1 MKRIITLLVL
11 ALLAGGLLYG
21 TFVMREQPAET
32 GAGGEKLLPELD
44 AKINAASRIS
54 LRTNE
59 APITVS
65 RGEDGWQVTSQY
77 DYPADIAKVRQWLI
91 GLARLEK
98 VEPKT
103 RKPEYYANL
112 GLQEP
117 GSETAESVGVK
128 VTASEGEVLAD
139 VILGERRS
147 VSGRSGPTE
156 IYARLADDPQT
167 WLTRG
172 HLPPADQPNSWLERE
187 LLSLEIGAITR
198 IHIEQADGATVR
210 IEPQGAQGPLIW
222 ASLPD
227 EAEAAASP
235 TPQQVANRFSQL
247 RLDNVRPAADI
258 AEAERDFTVTVSRR
272 DGLVITLTG
281 YLFEDEDW
289 VTLAA
294 KYDPEE
300 RQEDAQAAK
309 EDDAAEANAEAG
321 KPKAPAAES
330 GHEPS
335 LASPADVKE
344 EATTL
349 NARWSG
355 WAYYLPPYILN
366 DIDLVPADIIK
377 QADDQAGEKTSAADG
392 QAAAP
397 AEMPA
402 GVADMLEQRG
412 LSSEAE

>member
-11 ALLAGGLLYG
+11 ALVAGGLLYG
-21 TFVMREQPAET
+21 TFIMREEPAES
-32 GAGGEKLLPELD
+32 GAGGATLLPELD

-59 APITVS
+59 APIIVS
-65 RGEDGWQVTSQY
+65 RGEEGWQVTSQY

-103 RKPEYYANL
+103 RKPEYYAKL

-172 HLPPADQPNSWLERE
+172 HLPPAGQPNSWLERE
-187 LLSLEIGAITR
+187 LLSLETGAITR
-198 IHIEQADGATVR
+198 LHIEQADGETVLIKR
-210 IEPQGAQGPLIW
+210 QGTQGPLIW
-222 ASLPD
+222 ASLPAA
-227 EAEAAASP
+227 AEAAASP
-235 TPQQVANRFSQL
+235 TPQQVANRFSRL
-247 RLDNVRPAADI
+247 RLDNVRPAEAI
-258 AEAERDFTVTVSRR
+258 AEAERDFTVTVKRR
-272 DGLVITLTG
+272 DGLVVTLTG
-281 YLFEDEDW
+281 YVVEDEDW

-294 KYDPEE
+294 KYDPEQ
-300 RQEDAQAAK
+300 RQEPAKSAQAGNG
-309 EDDAAEANAEAG
+309 DDAPAAASEAG
-321 KPKAPAAES
+321 KTAGQAAASGNEPK
-330 GHEPS
+330 
-335 LASPADVKE
+335 LASPAAVKAE
-344 EATTL
+344 VETL
-349 NARWSG
+349 NARWAG

-366 DIDLVPADIIK
+366 DIDLVPADIVK
-377 QADDQAGEKTSAADG
+377 EPQADEVNGGSDG
-392 QAAAP
+392 KPAP
-397 AEMPA
+397 AS
-402 GVADMLEQRG
+402 Q
-412 LSSEAE
+412 